1 MIDSLTLE
9 EAVGHTYIDFL
20 SYGETTALRI
30 KGECKVESLKQVYQW
45 FLNTKCEL
53 WNRIF
58 NDQKGTCSRKKSKS
72 LGRTKDFGGCP
83 SLARKVRPPFV
94 TQKRK
99 RKDGQM
105 GEERESPLGMKAY
118 HIAGISIQE

>member
-1 MIDSLTLE
+1 MIDSLTVE

-58 NDQKGTCSRKKSKS
+58 NDHKEHAVERKANHLEEQKI
-72 LGRTKDFGGCP
+72 LVAVHP
-83 SLARKVRPPFV
+83 
-94 TQKRK
+94 
-99 RKDGQM
+99 
-105 GEERESPLGMKAY
+105 
-118 HIAGISIQE
+118 